1 LEATVLTKPF
11 AEQFAAQWISAWNAR
26 DLELVLSHYA
36 DDFVMSSPLIA
47 TIAQE
52 PSGTLRGKHA
62 VGAYWKQALAL
73 TPALHFELVSTLI
86 GADSVTIY
94 YKGARS
100 MAAEVFFFK
109 SQGQVSKACAHYA

>member
-1 LEATVLTKPF
+1 VLTRPF
-11 AEQFAAQWISAWNAR
+11 AEHFAEQWISAWNRR

-47 TIAQE
+47 TIVQE
-52 PSGTLRGKHA
+52 PSGTLRGKQA

-73 TPALHFELVSTLI
+73 TPVLQFELVSTLV

-94 YKGARS
+94 YKGVRG
-100 MAAEVFFFK
+100 MAAEVFFFDAE
-109 SQGQVSKACAHYA
+109 GRVIEACAHYA